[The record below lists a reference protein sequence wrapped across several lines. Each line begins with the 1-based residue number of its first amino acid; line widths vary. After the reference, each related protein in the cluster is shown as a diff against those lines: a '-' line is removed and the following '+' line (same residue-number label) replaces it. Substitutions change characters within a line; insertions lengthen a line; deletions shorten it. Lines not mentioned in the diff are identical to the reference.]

1 LDTNEPPKIRII
13 YANFFGGST
22 TAKELIANKDSF
34 KSRQDYE
41 KMNTMSQKEMNL
53 KQDTESKNQWEYN
66 AVERYLYKLDKQDEY
81 KAQQQMQ
88 YIVEEQ
94 KRKDLSAYE
103 QMMWD
108 VEQAKENK
116 DIVQYVYNNCI
127 NQNFIWYNWLE

>member
-1 LDTNEPPKIRII
+1 MDTNEPPKIRII